1 MKARIAERKNGVK
14 YVVLDDLRGVL
25 SEKFFEDLKLMKQEE
40 PSLKGKR
47 ERGRSEMTKENFIF
61 KTVERKGAQGRL

>member
-25 SEKFFEDLKLMKQEE
+25 SEKFFQDLKSMKQEE

-47 ERGRSEMTKENFIF
+47 ERGRSEVTKENFIF
-61 KTVERKGAQGRL
+61 KTVERKDAQGRL

>member
-25 SEKFFEDLKLMKQEE
+25 SEKFFQDLKSMKQEE
-40 PSLKGKR
+40 PSLKGIR
-47 ERGRSEMTKENFIF
+47 ERGRLEVTKENFIF
-61 KTVERKGAQGRL
+61 KTVERKNA

>member
-25 SEKFFEDLKLMKQEE
+25 SEKFFEDLKSMKQEE
-40 PSLKGKR
+40 PLKGKG
-47 ERGRSEMTKENFIF
+47 ERGRSEMTKENFMF

>member
-25 SEKFFEDLKLMKQEE
+25 SEKFFQDLKSMKQEE

-47 ERGRSEMTKENFIF
+47 ERGRSEVTKENFIF
-61 KTVERKGAQGRL
+61 KTVERKNA